1 MYSPNSNPKF
11 LQRLSFRLAHS
22 GVILALVVSF
32 FSSGYQV
39 LLDFREERRSLDA
52 SIQRVMNAS
61 TFAASRAVHTLD
73 YNLASEVV
81 NGMFVYDY
89 VTYVAIIDEL
99 GNPLAERTDRPSK
112 KNELWYDGF
121 INNRTRKMETRLET
135 DALGSDV
142 YGLLQM
148 QLDRAVA
155 YQSFVDRAISTLT
168 LGVIK
173 NFILILLFLAVFNRL
188 VTKPVNYMS
197 GSLASINPK
206 DPDGKRLPAPAG
218 HEKDELGQLTTHI
231 NRYLESV
238 ENLINDNNQARR
250 DVEESF
256 NNIRRLVDNLPH
268 MIYVKDG
275 SGQLILVNQTYA
287 TAFMKNAEELTG
299 QHQEAILEH
308 YDEKT
313 RDLITEADNTVLA
326 EQKSL
331 FIPEFEWVDPAGN
344 YMAMELRIL
353 PLEFKGTPAILSV
366 GVDITERKRN
376 QARMQHLAYHD
387 PLTDLP
393 NRHLFLDRLDQ
404 SLRRAVRSGQLG
416 ALIFVDMDNFKNI
429 NDSFGHAAGDTV
441 LRQASARLRDSV
453 RDEDTVA
460 RLGGDEYVICL
471 SDLGTDATEVASLAH
486 QRADVLRESL
496 SEPFFISSNK
506 MQITASLGIALF
518 PDGSFTASDLLRN
531 ADTAMYQAKT
541 RGKDTAILFE
551 QSMAEATAFRLTMER
566 DLRMALENEEFYLT
580 FQPQV
585 DSGTNRIIGA
595 ETLLRWQHPT
605 RGVVSPVEFIPV
617 LESMGLIVKVGEW
630 TLRAACQTVHE
641 WMEQGIWTEDQIMG
655 INVSPQQFSQPEF
668 FNQVRQAIEET
679 GLPPQCIDLE
689 ITEGMV
695 INEVEET
702 IVRMNLI
709 REYGVTFSID
719 DFGTGYSSLSYLK
732 RLPLDVLKV
741 DQSFVRDLDTDNNDA
756 AIVETILAMAR
767 HLHLDTIAEGVET
780 EEQLKFLHSKGCL
793 RYQGYLFSKPLR
805 RDEFEH
811 LLVKQQK
818 TPTEIV

>member
-1 MYSPNSNPKF
+1 MSPSNFNPKF
-11 LQRLSFRLAHS
+11 FQRLSFRLARS
-22 GVILALVVSF
+22 GVILALVVSVL
-32 FSSGYQV
+32 SSGYQV
-39 LLDFREERRSLDA
+39 WLDFREERRSLDE

-73 YNLASEVV
+73 YNLANEVV

-89 VTYVAIIDEL
+89 VTYVGIIDEL
-99 GNPLAERTDRPSK
+99 GNPLAQRTASK
-112 KNELWYDGF
+112 TDSGDHWYDAF
-121 INNRTRKMETRLET
+121 IDKRIQKMETRLET
-135 DALGSDV
+135 DALGGDV

-148 QLDRAVA
+148 EMDRAVA
-155 YQSFVDRAISTLT
+155 YESFVGRAISTLQ
-168 LGVIK
+168 LGVAK

-188 VTKPVNYMS
+188 VTKPVNHLS
-197 GSLASINPK
+197 SSLDSIDPENPE
-206 DPDGKRLPAPAG
+206 GKRLLAPKG
-218 HEKDELGQLTTHI
+218 HEKDELGQLTTNI
-231 NRYLESV
+231 NLYLNSV
-238 ENLINDNNQARR
+238 ENLINDNNQARHE
-250 DVEESF
+250 VEESF
-256 NNIRRLVDNLPH
+256 TNIRRLIDSLPH
-268 MIYVKDG
+268 MIYVKDAQG
-275 SGQLILVNQTYA
+275 RLILVNKTYA
-287 TAFMKNAEELTG
+287 MAFQKDVRELTG
-299 QHQEAILEH
+299 HHQDLVLQH

-313 RDLITEADNTVLA
+313 RDLIVEADDTVLTT
-326 EQKSL
+326 QNSL
-331 FIPEFEWVDPAGN
+331 FVPEFEWVDLAGN

-393 NRHLFLDRLDQ
+393 NRHLFLDRLEQ
-404 SLRRAVRSGQLG
+404 SQRRALRSGQLG
-416 ALIFVDMDNFKNI
+416 ALIFIDLDNFKNI
-429 NDSFGHAAGDTV
+429 NDSFGHSAGDTV
-441 LRQASARLRDSV
+441 LRQSAIRLKDAI

-471 SDLGTDATEVASLAH
+471 SELGTDVTEVSSLAN
-486 QRADVLRESL
+486 QRANILRQVL
-496 SEPFFISSNK
+496 SESFYVGS
-506 MQITASLGIALF
+506 QRLQVTASLGIALF
-518 PDGSFTASDLLRN
+518 PDGQFTASDLLRN
-531 ADTAMYQAKT
+531 ADTAMYQAKKK
-541 RGKDTAILFE
+541 GKDTAILFE

-566 DLRMALENEEFYLT
+566 DLRQALDNGEFYLT

-595 ETLLRWQHPT
+595 ETLLRWQHPI
-605 RGVVSPVEFIPV
+605 RGVISPVEFIPI

-630 TLRAACQTVHE
+630 TLRAACQAMRG
-641 WMEQGIWTEDQIMG
+641 WMDQGIWTNDQIMG

-668 FNQVRQAIEET
+668 FDQVRLAIEESR
-679 GLPPQCIDLE
+679 LPPQCIDLE

-741 DQSFVRDLDTDNNDA
+741 DQSFVRDISTDSNDA

-767 HLHLDTIAEGVET
+767 HLNLDTIAEGVET
-780 EEQLKFLHSKGCL
+780 KEQLQFLHAKGCM
-793 RYQGYLFSKPLR
+793 RYQGYLFSRPLR
-805 RDEFEH
+805 QEEFEH
-811 LLVKQQK
+811 LLRQQK
-818 TPTEIV
+818 TLTEIY